1 MQKKLYLFS
10 HEMQLVLRNFEE
22 EWEYKNK
29 SDPESYPMDLD
40 DSLWDEM
47 FLIYYTTGQI

>member
-1 MQKKLYLFS
+1 MQIPLQLFHDDMQKA
-10 HEMQLVLRNFEE
+10 LRGFEE
-22 EWEYKNK
+22 QWKDKNK